1 MILELNQS
9 LYYLIGNSIIRLVVI
24 DELTER
30 TVSKIQSMRPSPSY
44 YVIYAS
50 TSKMEELFK
59 TVKTHP
65 HKDISINFGL
75 KIVYFRIYTCYKKKS
90 PRF

>member
-1 MILELNQS
+1 
-9 LYYLIGNSIIRLVVI
+9 LVVI

-30 TVSKIQSMRPSPSY
+30 TVTKIGSMRPSPSY

-59 TVKTHP
+59 TV
-65 HKDISINFGL
+65 
-75 KIVYFRIYTCYKKKS
+75 RAIYL
-90 PRF
+90 